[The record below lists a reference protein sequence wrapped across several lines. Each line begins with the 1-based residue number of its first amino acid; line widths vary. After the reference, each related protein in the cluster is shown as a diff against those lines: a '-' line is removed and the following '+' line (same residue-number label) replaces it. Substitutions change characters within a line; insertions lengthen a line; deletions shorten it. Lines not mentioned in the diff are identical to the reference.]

1 MRINAYGKLHNV
13 DIELSKNI
21 NIIHGK
27 NESGKSTLLKFIINS
42 LYGTSRNK
50 KGKDMSDFEK
60 FKPWEGEDFSGKLK
74 YKLDNGESFEVYRE
88 FNRKNP
94 KIFNENSED
103 ISKEFSIDK
112 SRGNDFFYE
121 QTKIDEELFL
131 STSAILQQEV
141 KIEKNKQTTLIQKIA
156 NLVGTGDDNVS
167 YKRAIERLTRRQLGE
182 IGTERSREK
191 PINVIGKK
199 IQKIENEIK
208 ELETYE
214 DEKYEIE
221 NTKKEIKNKIIN
233 EELKFNVVNEVK
245 KLNERKE
252 IENEKIKLQEKLKN
266 ENDEKLNLTKN
277 EIKKLEKEIEKQKIE
292 NKKQLKEEKE
302 KNRIKKRKNKIIIFI
317 ILAILLVVNCFQ
329 ILLVKDIKTNILV
342 LALSVA
348 VCGAFVYISTK
359 KEAVTIE
366 ESEEDFEQNNEI
378 INLKT
383 QLNLLEQNKKTQES
397 EIEKLKSEINLKY
410 NLEKEKI
417 KNNFLN
423 KINEKEKI
431 ENKND
436 DNKNIINNKIDKNEL
451 IKLINSENTN
461 YLLDDLQKNINK
473 EQIELKTLDINKEN
487 IEKNL
492 DIKAN
497 LEEELSILSEQY
509 VNLQNLNLSMNLTK
523 EVLNSCYEKMK
534 ESVTP
539 RFTEQLSK
547 TVEKITNR
555 KIQQCKIQ
563 R

>member
-1 MRINAYGKLHNV
+1 MKIENMRINAYGKLHNT
-13 DIELSKNI
+13 DIELGENL

-42 LYGTSRNK
+42 FYGTSKNK

-74 YKLDNGESFEVYRE
+74 YKLDNGKSFEVYRE

-94 KIFNENSED
+94 KIFNENLED
-103 ISKEFSIDK
+103 ISKQFSIDK
-112 SRGNDFFYE
+112 SIGNNFFYE

-199 IQKIENEIK
+199 IQKIKNEIK

-245 KLNERKE
+245 KLNDRKE
-252 IENEKIKLQEKLKN
+252 IENEKIKLQEKLKS
-266 ENDEKLNLTKN
+266 ENDEKINLTKN
-277 EIKKLEKEIEKQKIE
+277 KIEKLKKEIEILNIK
-292 NKKQLKEEKE
+292 NKKQLKE
-302 KNRIKKRKNKIIIFI
+302 KNKIKSKKNKTKIII
-317 ILAILLVVNCFQ
+317 ILLIFLIINVLQF
-329 ILLVKDIKTNILV
+329 LLVKDIKTCSLF

-348 VCGAFVYISTK
+348 VCGAIVYINTK
-359 KEAVTIE
+359 KQEPIVE
-366 ESEEDFEQNNEI
+366 EYEENLEQNNQI
-378 INLKT
+378 NNLKT
-383 QLNLLEQNKKTQES
+383 QLDLFEQNKKTQEN
-397 EIEKLKSEINLKY
+397 EIEKFKSEINLKY

-423 KINEKEKI
+423 KINEQKNLA
-431 ENKND
+431 ENNFD
-436 DNKNIINNKIDKNEL
+436 IFDENEL
-451 IKLINSENTN
+451 TKLINSENAN

-473 EQIELKTLDINKEN
+473 EQIKLKTLDINKEN

-492 DIKAN
+492 EIKAN

-509 VNLQNLNLSMNLTK
+509 VNLQNLNSSMNLTK
-523 EVLNSCYEKMK
+523 EVLNFCYEKMK

-539 RFTEQLSK
+539 KFTEQLSK

-555 KIQQCKIQ
+555 KI
-563 R
+563 

>member
-1 MRINAYGKLHNV
+1 MKIENMRINAYGKLHNT
-13 DIELSKNI
+13 DIELGENL

-42 LYGTSRNK
+42 FYGTSKNK

-74 YKLDNGESFEVYRE
+74 YKLDNGKSFEVYRE

-94 KIFNENSED
+94 KIFNENLED
-103 ISKEFSIDK
+103 ISKQFSIDK
-112 SRGNDFFYE
+112 SIGNNFFYE

-167 YKRAIERLTRRQLGE
+167 YKRAIERLTRRQLVE

-199 IQKIENEIK
+199 IQKIKNEIK

-245 KLNERKE
+245 KLNDRKE

-266 ENDEKLNLTKN
+266 ENDEKINLTKN
-277 EIKKLEKEIEKQKIE
+277 KIEKLKKEIEILNIK
-292 NKKQLKEEKE
+292 NKKQLKE
-302 KNRIKKRKNKIIIFI
+302 KNKIKSKKNKTKIII
-317 ILAILLVVNCFQ
+317 ILLIFLIINVLQF
-329 ILLVKDIKTNILV
+329 LLVKDIKTCSLF

-348 VCGAFVYISTK
+348 VCGAIVYINRK
-359 KEAVTIE
+359 KQEPIVE
-366 ESEEDFEQNNEI
+366 EYEENLEQNNQI
-378 INLKT
+378 NNLKT
-383 QLNLLEQNKKTQES
+383 QLNLFEQNKKTQEN
-397 EIEKLKSEINLKY
+397 EIEKFKSEINLKY

-423 KINEKEKI
+423 KINEQ
-431 ENKND
+431 
-436 DNKNIINNKIDKNEL
+436 KNIAENNFDIFDENEL
-451 IKLINSENTN
+451 TKLINSENAN

-473 EQIELKTLDINKEN
+473 EQIKLKTLDINKEN

-492 DIKAN
+492 EIKAN

-509 VNLQNLNLSMNLTK
+509 VNLQNLNSSMNLTK

-539 RFTEQLSK
+539 KFTEQLSK

-555 KIQQCKIQ
+555 KI
-563 R
+563 